1 MMLANTIRCLYS
13 QSEGWWLDKSR
24 VVGFS
29 SYLDE
34 VVRDRQIYTA
44 STALFRHGDTDQWSE
59 MKDRKSTRLNS
70 SHRKSVYTSLC
81 LSILCVKILNLRF
94 FQSFFFSTKYKK
106 LNWTA
111 SCIA

>member
-13 QSEGWWLDKSR
+13 QSEGWWLDKSH

-59 MKDRKSTRLNS
+59 MNRDLEIQVRG
-70 SHRKSVYTSLC
+70 
-81 LSILCVKILNLRF
+81 
-94 FQSFFFSTKYKK
+94 
-106 LNWTA
+106 NWYVP
-111 SCIA
+111 